1 MGERGVSARSFAGRY
16 EVKFDTKQHRA
27 AVPSEL
33 RDLLGEKFIVSKP
46 KVVEK
51 CLFAY
56 TMEYWDELQ
65 EEANRKSS
73 TAKAREHQRVLGANS
88 RIVTTDKQGRAT
100 LPADLCGKAFLL
112 EENISNILF
121 IGAGRRIEIWNPELF
136 EEEMAR
142 IENEEDDEEY
152 LDLHF

>member
-1 MGERGVSARSFAGRY
+1 MAARSFAGKY
-16 EVKFDTKQHRA
+16 DVKFDTKQHRA

-33 RDLLGEKFIVSKP
+33 RDLLGEKFVVSRP
-46 KVVEK
+46 KVAEK

-56 TMEYWDELQ
+56 PLEYWDELL
-65 EEANRKSS
+65 EEANSKST
-73 TAKAREHQRVLGANS
+73 TAKARERQRVLGANS
-88 RIVTTDKQGRAT
+88 RLVTTDKQGRAT
-100 LPADLCGKAFLL
+100 LPADLCEKVSLL
-112 EENISNILF
+112 DENISNIFF
-121 IGAGRRIEIWNPELF
+121 IGAGRRIEIWNPDLF